1 MKHYFITNPAAGKKN
16 SCEEL
21 RERIISAA
29 TECGADF
36 EIYETTS
43 VGDATHFVR
52 ETCENTPDI
61 QKRFYACGGDG
72 TLNEVVSGAVGQKNA
87 SVGLIPAGSGNDFA
101 RNFENNELFFDIKAQ
116 IEGEATPV
124 DVLALNDK
132 YAINMVNIG
141 FDCEVVKRMVRI
153 KRSPLCPAGLA
164 YIFGL
169 VMTLITKPGVKVEI
183 SVDGGEYKKYDLL
196 LCTNA
201 NGCYCGGGFHSNPHA
216 LLTDGK
222 INFLFVNNVSRIR
235 FLTLV
240 SSYKKGTHICEKNAK
255 ILSSGSCSTID
266 MRFEGIQ
273 SVSIDGEV
281 TDIDRELHFSIRHGG
296 LNFVIPKGSAF
307 LKEQPILKEATV

>member
-21 RERIISAA
+21 RDKIIAA
-29 TECGADF
+29 ANECNADF

-43 VGDATHFVR
+43 VGDATRFVK
-52 ETCENTPDI
+52 ETCENNPSDE
-61 QKRFYACGGDG
+61 KRFYACGGDG
-72 TLNEVVSGAVGQKNA
+72 TLNEVVNGAVGEKNA
-87 SVGLIPAGSGNDFA
+87 AVGLIPAGSGNDFV
-101 RNFENNELFFDIKAQ
+101 RNFSFKELFHDIKAQ
-116 IEGEATPV
+116 IEGRHTPI
-124 DVLALNDK
+124 DVISLNDK
-132 YAINMVNIG
+132 HAINMVNIG

-153 KRSPLCPAGLA
+153 KRSPLCPSGLA

-169 VMTLITKPGVKVEI
+169 VMTLITKPGVKVDI
-183 SVDGGEYKKYDLL
+183 SVDGGEYKSHDLL

-222 INFLFVNNVSRIR
+222 INYLFVNNVSRTK

-240 SSYKKGTHICEKNAK
+240 SSYKKGTHICEKNAN
-255 ILSSGSCSTID
+255 ILSSASCSTLD
-266 MRFEGIQ
+266 MRFPADQ

-281 TDIDRELHFSIRHGG
+281 TDIGRELNFKIKRGA

-307 LKEQPILKEATV
+307 LKKQPETAAATV

>member
-21 RERIISAA
+21 RERINTACK
-29 TECGADF
+29 ECGADF
-36 EIYETTS
+36 EIYETS
-43 VGDATHFVR
+43 AVGDATRFVNEVCESAP
-52 ETCENTPDI
+52 ETE
-61 QKRFYACGGDG
+61 KRFYACGGDG
-72 TLNEVVSGAVGQKNA
+72 TLNEVVSGAVGKNNT
-87 SVGLIPAGSGNDFA
+87 SVGLIPAGSGNDFV
-101 RNFENNELFFDIKAQ
+101 RNFNAKELFHDIKAQ
-116 IEGEATPV
+116 IMGKTHII
-124 DVLALNDK
+124 DVLSLNDK

-153 KRSPLCPAGLA
+153 KRSPLCPSGLA

-169 VMTLITKPGVKVEI
+169 VMTLITKPGVKVDI
-183 SVDGGEYKKYDLL
+183 SVDGGEYKPHDLL

-222 INFLFVNNVSRIR
+222 INYLFVNNVSRIK

-240 SSYKKGTHICEKNAK
+240 SSYKKGTHICEKNAN
-255 ILSSGSCSTID
+255 ILTSDSCSTID
-266 MRFEGIQ
+266 MRFPGNQ

-281 TDIDRELHFSIRHGG
+281 TDIGNELHFSVKRGG
-296 LNFVIPKGSAF
+296 LSFIVPHGVEF
-307 LKEQPILKEATV
+307 LKAQFSYEEATV